1 VKRVTSAKN
10 TTRCDALVVGAG
22 FGGLGAGL
30 AFAER
35 GLATVVLEALVYPG
49 GCASTFTRGGHH
61 FESGAT
67 LFGGFDEGQW
77 FARLVREHA
86 LPVQLA
92 RLDPVI
98 ELVTPTWRL
107 AVPRERAKLVHALE
121 QLAAQR
127 ASIEAP
133 PPPGAIAR
141 FFESQARVADALWPL
156 LDDPRRLPP
165 FDMAGFM
172 WHASRAAKYLSVA
185 SVVGHSLADV
195 ARRHGVWSCEP
206 VRVLLD
212 AISQIT
218 IQCSASEA
226 EAPFALATLDYP
238 FRGSAHVVGGIGE
251 LAHGMAEAI
260 ERAAPAP
267 QVGECASGVRY
278 AHRAIAVERVRGTHD
293 PLWRVHTTRGVFEA
307 PRLALNVLPQAARR
321 LLEVGDALAND
332 EQSRAVIAAN
342 DAPAPTTR
350 RTPLDPTVRV
360 AHARLQRSAAAV
372 ESGWG
377 ACMLYLVADEPPG
390 ASPEPQ
396 HLELVRA
403 PAAPFTEGNHVF
415 VSIGGARELAR
426 GELRAPH
433 GRRTITVSTHVPL
446 AELLTLDDGGEPQAG
461 ESRRDFAARAAA
473 SPRAQRVAA
482 VQIAMRATIAA
493 LAPEWSSRIV
503 HDMSASPR
511 TFERFTLR
519 PHGFVGG
526 VPRRRGLA
534 QYLSFGARPLAPGL
548 ALVGDSVFPGQST
561 LAAALGGAKAA
572 ARLR

>member
-1 VKRVTSAKN
+1 MNTSPSV
-10 TTRCDALVVGAG
+10 TRCDALVVGAG

-61 FESGAT
+61 YESGAT

-98 ELVTPTWRL
+98 ELVTPTWRI

-121 QLAAQR
+121 QLVAQR

-141 FFESQARVADALWPL
+141 FFESQGRVADALWPL

-165 FDMAGFM
+165 FDMAGLM
-172 WHASRAAKYLSVA
+172 WHARRAAKYLSLA
-185 SVVGHSLADV
+185 SVVGRSLADV

-212 AISQIT
+212 AIAQIT

-251 LAHGMAEAI
+251 LAHAMADAI
-260 ERAAPAP
+260 ARAAPAP
-267 QVGECASGVRY
+267 RVGECASGVRY
-278 AHRAIAVERVRGTHD
+278 AHRAIAVECVRGTHD

-307 PRLALNVLPQAARR
+307 PRLALNVLPQAARE
-321 LLEVGDALAND
+321 LLERGAALGRDSAG
-332 EQSRAVIAAN
+332 EST
-342 DAPAPTTR
+342 PA
-350 RTPLDPTVRV
+350 PLDPSLRR
-360 AHARLQRSAAAV
+360 AHAHLARGATAV

-390 ASPEPQ
+390 DLAGDSPGDSAGASPEPQ
-396 HLELVRA
+396 HLELVRD

-446 AELLTLDDGGEPQAG
+446 AELLTLDNGGAPQAG
-461 ESRRDFAARAAA
+461 ESRRDFAARLAA

-482 VQIAMRATIAA
+482 VQTAMRATIAA
-493 LAPEWSSRIV
+493 LAPDWSSRIV

-511 TFERFTLR
+511 TFERFTRR

-572 ARLR
+572 ARLA

>member
-1 VKRVTSAKN
+1 VNASKSV
-10 TTRCDALVVGAG
+10 TRCDALVVGAG

-61 FESGAT
+61 YESGAT

-86 LPVQLA
+86 LPVELV

-107 AVPRERAKLVHALE
+107 AVPRERTRLVRALE
-121 QLAAQR
+121 NLVAQR
-127 ASIEAP
+127 ASSEAP

-141 FFESQARVADALWPL
+141 FFENQARVADALWPL

-165 FDMAGFM
+165 FDAAGFW
-172 WHASRAAKYLSVA
+172 WHARRASKYLGLA
-185 SVVGHSLADV
+185 SVVGRSLADV

-212 AISQIT
+212 AIAQIT

-251 LAHGMAEAI
+251 LAHAMADAI
-260 ERAAPAP
+260 ARAAP
-267 QVGECASGVRY
+267 VGERAGASGVRY
-278 AHRAIAVERVRGTHD
+278 AHRAIAVERVRGSRD

-307 PRLALNVLPQAARR
+307 PRLVLNLLPQAARR
-321 LLEVGDALAND
+321 LLEVGDALARESNRIRD
-332 EQSRAVIAAN
+332 EEQWVVRVPSGIA
-342 DAPAPTTR
+342 
-350 RTPLDPTVRV
+350 PLDPTART
-360 AHARLQRSAAAV
+360 AHARLVRGVAAV

-377 ACMLYLVADEPPG
+377 ACMLYLVADESRGELPS

-396 HLELVRA
+396 HLELVRD

-415 VSIGGARELAR
+415 VSIGGAGERAR
-426 GELRAPH
+426 GEPRAPH

-446 AELLTLDDGGEPQAG
+446 AELLSLGDGSEPQPG
-461 ESRRDFAARAAA
+461 ESRRDFAARAAS
-473 SPRAQRVAA
+473 SPRARRVEA
-482 VQIAMRATIAA
+482 VQAAMRATIAA

-503 HDMSASPR
+503 HELTASPR
-511 TFERFTLR
+511 TFERFTRR

-572 ARLR
+572 ARLA